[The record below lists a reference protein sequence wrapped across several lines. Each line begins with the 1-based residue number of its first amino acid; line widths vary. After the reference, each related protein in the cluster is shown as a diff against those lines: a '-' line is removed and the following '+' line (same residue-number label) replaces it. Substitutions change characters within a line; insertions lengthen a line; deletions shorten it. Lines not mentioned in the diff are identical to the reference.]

1 MAKDYYTVTPD
12 PLEVK
17 GGKVSYDVNGQFPAM
32 VFNKKCALELT
43 PELVYANGKTPFPS
57 VVYQGEKF
65 PGNYTVVPYDEGKSV
80 SYSASTDYKP
90 ALSPLPF
97 WYRTIS
103 RLPWLPRT
111 SYATLRLL
119 RAPLSTSW

>member
-1 MAKDYYTVTPD
+1 MKKLSFKSIALASLAALTMVGCNSWKQMAKDYYTVTPD

-90 ALSPLPF
+90 EMQESAL
-97 WYRTIS
+97 
-103 RLPWLPRT
+103 
-111 SYATLRLL
+111 
-119 RAPLSTSW
+119 